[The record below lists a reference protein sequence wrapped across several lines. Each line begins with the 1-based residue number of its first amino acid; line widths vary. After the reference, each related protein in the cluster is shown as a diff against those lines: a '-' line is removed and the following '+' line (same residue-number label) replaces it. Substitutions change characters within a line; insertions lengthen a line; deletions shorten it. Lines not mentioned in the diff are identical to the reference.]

1 MTPRLL
7 HTVPLLLLTAHIN
20 MVCLLVNE
28 LDTLILLTQVQLY
41 SDFLKF
47 LNNIPFLFQD
57 PGSTLYLDVTSP

>member
-1 MTPRLL
+1 
-7 HTVPLLLLTAHIN
+7 
-20 MVCLLVNE
+20 MVRLLVNE